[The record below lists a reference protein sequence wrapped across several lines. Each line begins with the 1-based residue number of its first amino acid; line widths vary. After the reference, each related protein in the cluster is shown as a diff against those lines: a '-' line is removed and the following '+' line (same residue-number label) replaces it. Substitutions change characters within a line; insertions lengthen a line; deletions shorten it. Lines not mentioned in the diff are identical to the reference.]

1 MPWGSDVYIPI
12 LKVLEITTL
21 SPAGPVPS
29 TVKVNG
35 LRLFGRKPVN
45 VTLPDEPA
53 HNNNTIMITLR
64 GTLAK
69 LNL

>member
-1 MPWGSDVYIPI
+1 MM
-12 LKVLEITTL
+12 TL

-35 LRLFGRKPVN
+35 LRRFGRKPVN

-53 HNNNTIMITLR
+53 YHNNIIVIALR

-69 LNL
+69 ISSTQHPFCPLALAILCS

>member
-1 MPWGSDVYIPI
+1 MM
-12 LKVLEITTL
+12 TL

-35 LRLFGRKPVN
+35 LRRFGRKPVN
-45 VTLPDEPA
+45 DTLPDEPA
-53 HNNNTIMITLR
+53 YRNNIIVITLR

-69 LNL
+69 ISSTQHPFLPF